1 MEPIPDKRYFRIGEV
16 SRIAGVEPYILRY
29 WETEFDEI
37 RPPRSNKQRLY
48 RKKDVE
54 LILRIKQLL
63 YDEKFTISGAKQ
75 KIKEERSGQLTMPFM
90 EDVSERLLQE
100 VREELLE
107 IKKILDQKK

>member
-16 SRIAGVEPYILRY
+16 SKISGVEPYILRY
-29 WETEFDEI
+29 WETEFEEI

-75 KIKEERSGQLTMPFM
+75 KIKEERSKQLSMPFM
-90 EDVSERLLQE
+90 EDSSERLLKE
-100 VREELLE
+100 IREELLE
-107 IKKILDQKK
+107 IKEMLDREK